1 MFLLLQKDVPD
12 QHPEAQASLT
22 SYSSHCHYQEQ
33 SLFFQ
38 EGGDKGGD
46 EGGHCQAQ
54 QGGVHLLAGGE

>member
-12 QHPEAQASLT
+12 QHLEAQASLT
-22 SYSSHCHYQEQ
+22 CYSSHWHNKEQ
-33 SLFFQ
+33 SLFLQ
-38 EGGDKGGD
+38 DGGDKGGD